1 MDPAAPAGC
10 FVGKPM
16 PVGKNNTQAR
26 AARFH
31 VERAFHEYVGTFGS
45 MVRDQRSMPPATD

>member
-45 MVRDQRSMPPATD
+45 MVRDQ